1 MRSRLLFSVR
11 SKRVNQKT
19 GEFYARLIL
28 TEKAKV
34 TGMDDSFSICFACKI
49 IQARKATTDVCD
61 AEYTAVCSV

>member
-1 MRSRLLFSVR
+1 M
-11 SKRVNQKT
+11 NQKT